1 MRVKLICTVCNTKYL
16 CTTGNTQISNPILTT
31 ECPNCGEIRK
41 CNVSAFAH
49 EQADLHYKNG
59 LLGRA
64 ACMINLM
71 QNVAYVSN
79 DDKHGV
85 KMRKYTARRWNSQ
98 HTT

>member
-1 MRVKLICTVCNTKYL
+1 MRVKLICPVCNSKYI
-16 CTTGNTQISNPILTT
+16 CTASNTHISNPILTT
-31 ECPNCGEIRK
+31 ECPHCRGTRK

-49 EQADLHYKNG
+49 EQADLNHRLG

-64 ACMINLM
+64 AFMINLM

-79 DDKHGV
+79 EDKHGV